1 MIYLECSSNYRNCRY
16 NAVNKMYYLTLQVKI
31 ELNTQGKTMAF
42 IEFDGRGS
50 NYLNWFH
57 NTRII
62 KTSWTDIQKSG
73 SYYFFSIDK

>member
-42 IEFDGRGS
+42 IDFDGRGS
-50 NYLNWFH
+50 NYLN
-57 NTRII
+57 
-62 KTSWTDIQKSG
+62 
-73 SYYFFSIDK
+73 